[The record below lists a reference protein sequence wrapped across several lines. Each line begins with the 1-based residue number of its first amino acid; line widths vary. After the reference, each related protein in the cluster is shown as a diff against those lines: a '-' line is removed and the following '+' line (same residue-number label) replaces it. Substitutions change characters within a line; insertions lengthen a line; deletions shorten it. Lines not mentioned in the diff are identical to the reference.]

1 MEIWTLILKS
11 NLFNFAI
18 MLAILIFVIKKLD
31 LGQKIDDAIS
41 KVKEKIEESELAN
54 KNSVEELKQA
64 GEKTKNV
71 QAEIEEI
78 EQKGSEN
85 ISNLEQKIASE
96 AKEEVNSI
104 EKSADRLIVAKEREI
119 VSRLSKKTILA
130 SVEIAKNHVIN
141 LLKQNPEYHRKFI
154 KESIE
159 ELNRLNNEQ

>member
-1 MEIWTLILKS
+1 MEIWTLIVKS
-11 NLFNFAI
+11 NLFNFI
-18 MLAILIFVIKKLD
+18 VMVVILTVIIKKLNIGEK
-31 LGQKIDDAIS
+31 LNNAIS
-41 KVKEKIEESELAN
+41 KVKEKIDEAELAN

-130 SVEIAKNHVIN
+130 SIEIAKNHVIN

-159 ELNRLNNEQ
+159 ELNRLN

>member
-1 MEIWTLILKS
+1 MEIWTVIVKS
-11 NLFNFAI
+11 NLFNFII
-18 MLAILIFVIKKLD
+18 MVAILAFIIKKLNI
-31 LGQKIDDAIS
+31 GQKLDDAVL
-41 KVKEKIEESELAN
+41 KVKEKIDEAVLAN

-71 QAEIEEI
+71 QSEIEEI

-85 ISNLEQKIASE
+85 ISNLEQRIASE
-96 AKEEVNSI
+96 AQEELSSI
-104 EKSADRLIVAKEREI
+104 EKSTDRLIDAKEREI

-130 SVEIAKNHVIN
+130 SIEVAKKHVIN

-159 ELNRLNNEQ
+159 ELNRLN